1 MTQEPGIRMVEIRDD
16 SIRLGQLLKL
26 ADFIDHGS
34 EARELL
40 LQGDVLVNGELET
53 RRGRQLTVGETV
65 TVRGQTVGIAARE
78 H

>member
-1 MTQEPGIRMVEIRDD
+1 MAEPTRMVEIRDF

-40 LQGDVLVNGELET
+40 IQGLVLVNGEVET
-53 RRGRQLTVGETV
+53 RRGRQLLIGETV
-65 TVRGQTVGIAARE
+65 SVRGETVGIARIG

>member
-1 MTQEPGIRMVEIRDD
+1 MAEPMRMVEIRDD

-40 LQGDVLVNGELET
+40 IQGVVLVNGEVET
-53 RRGRQLTVGETV
+53 RRGRQLVVGETV
-65 TVRGQTVGIAARE
+65 SVRGETVGIAARG